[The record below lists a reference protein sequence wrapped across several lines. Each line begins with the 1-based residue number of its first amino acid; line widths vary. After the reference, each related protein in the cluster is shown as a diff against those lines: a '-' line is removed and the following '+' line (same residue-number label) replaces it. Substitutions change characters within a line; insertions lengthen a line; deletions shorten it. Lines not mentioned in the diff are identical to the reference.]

1 MPRNKLHALQA
12 VNADT
17 LNTRIKFTRYAYHG
31 DAAQLRQWHVRG
43 GGEYSKED
51 EPKITSGSIWSSG
64 QAMAKREILGKRTS
78 CYGLWTRVRD
88 PRQITIAH
96 GNQTRVRV
104 LIQRLY
110 DGRVALEW
118 ENGPELRRG

>member
-43 GGEYSKED
+43 GGV
-51 EPKITSGSIWSSG
+51 SG
-64 QAMAKREILGKRTS
+64 QVDRLWPKGKFWGNERHVTA
-78 CYGLWTRVRD
+78 YG
-88 PRQITIAH
+88 
-96 GNQTRVRV
+96 
-104 LIQRLY
+104 
-110 DGRVALEW
+110 
-118 ENGPELRRG
+118 RG